1 MPNILNYLEFR
12 GDLTFKQA
20 ELNEIDKII
29 FARFSYLPFNEI
41 ILDKKDSIETIAIK
55 MKDLSLDK
63 FIWKVDKEFI
73 IKLGKTKRFKN
84 LKVTDYKEVLDLQAE
99 KQFAAVT
106 ICLPS
111 RIRYISFRGTD
122 MSLVG
127 WKEDFNMSFMK
138 DIPSQKE
145 GVKYL
150 NQIGKK
156 YFGKLIVGGH
166 SKGGNIAIYSA
177 IFCEDKVKRKIK
189 EIINAD
195 GPGFDKSI
203 ITSENYLKIYERI
216 NTYIPQSSI
225 IGRLLEHEGDYEII
239 HSTEKGL
246 MQHDIFSWQ
255 IEGTKLK
262 RIEKLTGESQFV
274 NKVVRDWLQNTTPQQ
289 RENFVNII
297 YDVLISTDAK
307 DFNDFGVDTLKKIS
321 AVIKSYKI
329 IEREDRKEIEYMFK
343 LFFESAIKTM
353 KDRKREVKI
362 WNCCLQQVMK
372 TNTNLWKED

>member
-1 MPNILNYLEFR
+1 MPNIMKYLEFR
-12 GDLTFKQA
+12 GDLTLKQD

-29 FARFSYLPFNEI
+29 LARFSYLPFKEI
-41 ILDKKDSIETIAIK
+41 TLDRKDTIENISIK

-63 FIWKVDKEFI
+63 FIWKADKEFI
-73 IKLGKTKRFKN
+73 IKLGQSKRYKN
-84 LKVTDYKEVLDLQAE
+84 LKVTDYEEIMDVQAE
-99 KQFAAVT
+99 KQFAAIT
-106 ICLPS
+106 IWLPH
-111 RIRYISFRGTD
+111 RFKYISFRGTD

-150 NQIGKK
+150 NEIGKK

-166 SKGGNIAIYSA
+166 SKGGNISIYSS
-177 IFCEDKVKRKIK
+177 IFCENKIQRKIL

-195 GPGFDKSI
+195 GPGFDETI
-203 ITSENYLKIYERI
+203 ITSKNYLKISEKV

-225 IGRLLEHEGDYEII
+225 IGRLLEHEEDYEII

-255 IEGTKLK
+255 IEGTRLK
-262 RIEKLTGESQFV
+262 RIQKLTGESQFV
-274 NKVVRDWLQNTTPQQ
+274 NKVVRNWLQNTTPKQ

-297 YDVLISTDAK
+297 YDVLISTEAK
-307 DFNDFGVDTLKKIS
+307 DFNEFGIDTLIKIKTI
-321 AVIKSYKI
+321 IKSYQN
-329 IEREDRKEIEYMFK
+329 IEKEDKKEIEEMFK
-343 LFFESAIKTM
+343 LFLESAIKTL
-353 KDRKREVKI
+353 KEKRREIKI
-362 WNCCLQQVMK
+362 
-372 TNTNLWKED
+372 

>member
-1 MPNILNYLEFR
+1 MPNIMKYLEFR
-12 GDLTFKQA
+12 GDFTLKQD

-29 FARFSYLPFNEI
+29 LARFSYLPFKEI
-41 ILDKKDSIETIAIK
+41 TLDRKDTIENISIK

-63 FIWKVDKEFI
+63 FIWKADKEFI
-73 IKLGKTKRFKN
+73 IKLGKAKRYKN
-84 LKVTDYKEVLDLQAE
+84 LKVTDYQEIMDLQAE

-106 ICLPS
+106 ILLPH
-111 RIRYISFRGTD
+111 RLKYISFRGTD

-145 GVKYL
+145 AVKYL
-150 NQIGKK
+150 NNIGKSS
-156 YFGKLIVGGH
+156 FSKLIIGGH
-166 SKGGNIAIYSA
+166 SKGGNIAVYSGV
-177 IFCEDKVKRKIK
+177 FCEEKIKRKII

-195 GPGFDKSI
+195 GPGFDEEI
-203 ITSENYLKIYERI
+203 ITSENYLKISEKV

-225 IGRLLEHEGDYEII
+225 VGRLLEHEEDYVII

-255 IEGTKLK
+255 IEGTRLK
-262 RIEKLTGESQFV
+262 RIQKLTGESQFV
-274 NKVVRDWLQNTTPQQ
+274 NKVVRDWLKSTTPKQ

-307 DFNDFGVDTLKKIS
+307 DFNDFGVDTFKKIS
-321 AVIKSYKI
+321 AAIKSYKN
-329 IEREDRKEIEYMFK
+329 IEKEDRKEIEDMFK
-343 LFFESAIKTM
+343 LFFESAIKTL
-353 KDRKREVKI
+353 KDKRKEVKI
-362 WNCCLQQVMK
+362 RNYYLQQEMK
-372 TNTNLWKED
+372 INMNL